1 MSNVT
6 TKITKDTVIGE
17 ILQLCPEAEPVI
29 AKYFGTAC
37 FTCPGVK
44 METIEFG
51 SMMHNLDA
59 QPIIDE
65 LNAILEKNKE

>member
-1 MSNVT
+1 MTEVAK
-6 TKITKDTVIGE
+6 KINKDTIIGD
-17 ILQLCPEAEPVI
+17 ILQLSPEIEQVI
-29 AKYFGTAC
+29 AKHFGTMC

-51 SMMHNLDA
+51 AMMHNLDS

-65 LNAILEKNKE
+65 INSILDKK

>member
-1 MSNVT
+1 MSNAI

-17 ILQLCPEAEPVI
+17 LLQLCPEAEPVI

-44 METIEFG
+44 MESIEFG
-51 SMMHNLDA
+51 AMMHNLDPN
-59 QPIIDE
+59 PIIAE
-65 LNAILEKNKE
+65 INAILEKK